1 MAVAKTI
8 TEAPNSCRLELIPY
22 FNKMAGLR
30 DRTLTKTLMTAK
42 KCEDSKLLVQFVTP
56 VDKVVDH
63 RHSLQM
69 LNALL
74 FSNR

>member
-1 MAVAKTI
+1 
-8 TEAPNSCRLELIPY
+8 
-22 FNKMAGLR
+22 MAGLR
-30 DRTLTKTLMTAK
+30 DRPLTKTVMTAK